1 MQELNLKIGIET
13 RKREHGEG
21 GVGIMLFYG
30 EGELYVHIGLF
41 KWAVNIGKQWML

>member
-21 GVGIMLFYG
+21 GACIGHL
-30 EGELYVHIGLF
+30 EGVTSACCGHGVEHGYII
-41 KWAVNIGKQWML
+41 KD